1 MEEVK
6 LEVFE
11 QELQKYFHTTNCH
24 SQSNL
29 NVQDELQ
36 SQLGQDHASYM
47 TQSHVNQSHHH
58 RPSQTRSHLTDA
70 TAREPYPNESLIET
84 LSQAIGASRLPV
96 SEPPVFTGDP
106 LLYPDWKASFSA
118 LIEGKGIPA
127 SDKIH
132 YLKRYLGGPAR
143 EAVSGFFLLG
153 SEKAYQQAKDILD
166 QRFGNQFIT
175 SDAFMSKLN
184 SWPKVQNKDK
194 SALQRFSDFLV
205 QCQAAQHEFPILRS
219 LDDIREIQKIAQKLL
234 DWASTSWNRVVAM
247 KRKDKGRYP
256 TFPEFSSF
264 VKDEADIA
272 NDPALLSGPQILQS
286 VTNRQDKG
294 ESVNKRV
301 FFTNGDLSQDC
312 KFCKRKN
319 HNLADCRSFARKNME
334 ERREFVMKER
344 LCFGCLIPGHMSKQ
358 CRNRSECSTC
368 NKRHPTSLHNDTRQ
382 TEPKPPREEGNRG
395 SLRVLSGQKHGSLT
409 SMIIPVFL
417 SSKSNPQKEQL
428 VYALVDTMS
437 DSTFVTENVVND
449 LQAPCKPAKL
459 RLTTLTNNSALITCK
474 KFTDLQVRGF
484 HSRTVV
490 DLPESFS
497 RDHIP
502 VDETHIPTPETAS
515 CWPHLFG
522 VKDMLTPKLDC
533 PIGLLIGYNCPQA
546 LAPLQC
552 ITGDARQPFAI
563 ETCLGWSVI
572 DVYKTQVQEVTTG
585 ELLHLMERDVTD
597 HDTQKMSQDDHLFGA
612 TSSPGCANF
621 GLKQIAKDNRHLSE
635 RATDF
640 LDRDF
645 YVDGLRAEETVME
658 AKEVISNARSICA
671 KANLRLHKMASNS
684 KEVIQNIPESERA
697 SQNQTNVGIDNGSE
711 STESTLGLRWNTID
725 DTLRFKLRLKEK
737 PLPLTPNHILT
748 MKSGLIMPPPP
759 GHFVKEDLY
768 LNKRWKRVQFLADRF
783 WTRWKKEYLQSL
795 QRRSKWQ
802 QRQPNIVVNGIV
814 LLQDEGDC
822 RTDWK
827 IARVVETFPG
837 KDGLI
842 RTVTLLMSTSALDK
856 LGKSTQ
862 KRTLLDRAIHKLV
875 VLIKGEQVISD

>member
-1 MEEVK
+1 MITSIVQVSLPSPRSTARLTRSAASSKATSVRTSSSKQWSVSSQRIKVAAEAAALKTKLQAKLEENQNLDEIEHADRRLSQLKRKLAQQQLETQIKMEEVK

-84 LSQAIGASRLPV
+84 LSQAIGASRLPIP
-96 SEPPVFTGDP
+96 EPPVFTGDP

-132 YLKRYLGGPAR
+132 YLKRYLGGSAR

-175 SDAFMSKLN
+175 SDAFMSELN
-184 SWPKVQNKDK
+184 SWPKIQNKDK
-194 SALQRFSDFLV
+194 SALQKFSDFLV
-205 QCQAAQHEFPILRS
+205 QCQAAQQEFPILRS
-219 LDDIREIQKIAQKLL
+219 LDDIKKIQKIAQKLP
-234 DWASTSWNRVVAM
+234 DWASTRWNRVVAM

-256 TFPEFSSF
+256 TFAELSSF

-344 LCFGCLIPGHMSKQ
+344 LCFGFLNPGHMSKQ
-358 CRNRSECSTC
+358 CRNR
-368 NKRHPTSLHNDTRQ
+368 R
-382 TEPKPPREEGNRG
+382 
-395 SLRVLSGQKHGSLT
+395 
-409 SMIIPVFL
+409 
-417 SSKSNPQKEQL
+417 
-428 VYALVDTMS
+428 
-437 DSTFVTENVVND
+437 
-449 LQAPCKPAKL
+449 
-459 RLTTLTNNSALITCK
+459 
-474 KFTDLQVRGF
+474 
-484 HSRTVV
+484 
-490 DLPESFS
+490 
-497 RDHIP
+497 
-502 VDETHIPTPETAS
+502 
-515 CWPHLFG
+515 
-522 VKDMLTPKLDC
+522 
-533 PIGLLIGYNCPQA
+533 LLIGYNCPQA

-572 DVYKTQVQEVTTG
+572 GGSPPQVEPFDAVGQSHRSVTKAVAYTGLVTHVYKTQVQEVTTS
-585 ELLHLMERDVTD
+585 ELLHLMERDFTD
-597 HDTQKMSQDDHLFGA
+597 HDTQKMSQDDHLFLRILTEGIHRMSDGFYEMPLPFKQENPDLLNNRQGA
-612 TSSPGCANF
+612 LHRALALQKQL
-621 GLKQIAKDNRHLSE
+621 LKRPMYKEHYMSFMEDLIESGE
-635 RATDF
+635 
-640 LDRDF
+640 
-645 YVDGLRAEETVME
+645 AEKIPQED
-658 AKEVISNARSICA
+658 I
-671 KANLRLHKMASNS
+671 HPSNS
-684 KEVIQNIPESERA
+684 VWYIPHHG
-697 SQNQTNVGIDNGSE
+697 VYHP
-711 STESTLGLRWNTID
+711 
-725 DTLRFKLRLKEK
+725 EK
-737 PLPLTPNHILT
+737 PNRVRVVFDCSARYHGTSLN
-748 MKSGLIMPPPP
+748 
-759 GHFVKEDLY
+759 DL
-768 LNKRWKRVQFLADRF
+768 
-783 WTRWKKEYLQSL
+783 
-795 QRRSKWQ
+795 
-802 QRQPNIVVNGIV
+802 
-814 LLQDEGDC
+814 LLQGPD
-822 RTDWK
+822 
-827 IARVVETFPG
+827 
-837 KDGLI
+837 LI
-842 RTVTLLMSTSALDK
+842 NPLRPERGSPKKRCSRIRGHAKRGFLSHTKKALGRD
-856 LGKSTQ
+856 Q
-862 KRTLLDRAIHKLV
+862 HPD
-875 VLIKGEQVISD
+875 